1 MKVTE
6 VPAQIVPTGDAAMVT
21 LTGLSGFTV
30 MVIAFEVAGLPVAH
44 VAFEVTTQVTTSALL
59 SVLLV
64 KTGLFDPTDVALTY
78 HAYTGETPPLVTDA
92 VKVTPVPAQMVVA
105 EAEMDT
111 LTGRSGFT
119 VIFTTLDVA
128 GFPVAQATSEV
139 SMHVT
144 ASPSVR
150 VLLVNTLLLI
160 PSATPLTYHS

>member
-64 KTGLFDPTDVALTY
+64 KTGLFDPTEVALTY
-78 HAYTGETPPLVTDA
+78 HAYTGVVPPLTAVA
-92 VKVTPVPAQMVVA
+92 VKVTGVPSQMVPAG
-105 EAEMDT
+105 EAAMLM
-111 LTGRSGFT
+111 LTGCSGATSMTT
-119 VIFTTLDVA
+119 VFDVA
-128 GFPVAQATSEV
+128 GLPVAHVAFDVTTQATV
-139 SMHVT
+139 
-144 ASPSVR
+144 
-150 VLLVNTLLLI
+150 
-160 PSATPLTYHS
+160 